1 MKETVETN
9 TTIYPGQENPKFI
22 YAIMS
27 GGDPDTEIMRIVWD
41 GISPINVQSIFGP
54 TAHLVLIGPA

>member
-1 MKETVETN
+1 MQETFEPN
-9 TTIYPGQENPKFI
+9 NTIYPGQDNPKFN

-27 GGDPDTEIMRIVWD
+27 GGDPDTEITRIVWD
-41 GISPINVQSIFGP
+41 GISPIDVQSIFGP